1 MGRFG
6 VPEDLDG
13 ALLFL
18 LNEKASG
25 FVNGVV
31 IPVDGGF
38 AAYSG
43 V

>member
-1 MGRFG
+1 
-6 VPEDLDG
+6 
-13 ALLFL
+13 LLWL
-18 LNEKASG
+18 ASEPASS

-31 IPVDGGF
+31 VPIDGGF